1 MTNWIKKVLLA
12 VVAAFLLYYI
22 FTQPE
27 QSAEAVKTFFGG
39 IARLFRAL
47 AG

>member
-1 MTNWIKKVLLA
+1 MTDWIKKILLCL
-12 VVAAFLLYYI
+12 VAAFLLYYI

-27 QSAEAVKTFFGG
+27 ESAQAVRTFFGG

>member
-1 MTNWIKKVLLA
+1 MTTWIKKILLTL
-12 VVAAFLLYYI
+12 VAAFLLYYI

-27 QSAEAVKTFFGG
+27 ESAQAVKTFFGG

>member
-1 MTNWIKKVLLA
+1 MIDWIKKIFFILL
-12 VVAAFLLYYI
+12 AAFLLYYI

-27 QSAEAVKTFFGG
+27 ESAQAVKTFFGG